1 MTESKKNSAEEMFPL
16 VEVYLG
22 SSATQKEFS
31 AAHGMSLHVL
41 NYWIAKYRRERAE
54 SGAFLE
60 IVPTTETEHRPL
72 LEISYPTGVKLRVFS
87 PLTPAYL
94 DRLLSRA

>member
-1 MTESKKNSAEEMFPL
+1 MAETKKNSAEEMFPL
-16 VEVYLG
+16 VEAYLG

-31 AAHGMSLHVL
+31 TEHGMSLHVL

-54 SGAFLE
+54 SGAFVE
-60 IVPTTETEHRPL
+60 IVPTTEAVDRPL
-72 LEISYPTGVKLRVFS
+72 LEISYPTGVRLRVFS

-94 DRLLSRA
+94 DHLLSRA

>member
-1 MTESKKNSAEEMFPL
+1 MAETKKNSAEEMFPL
-16 VEVYLG
+16 VEAYLG

-54 SGAFLE
+54 ARAFVE
-60 IVPTTETEHRPL
+60 IVPTTEAQDRPL
-72 LEISYPTGVKLRVFS
+72 LEISYPTGVRLRVFS
-87 PLTPAYL
+87 PLTPVYL
-94 DRLLSRA
+94 DHLLSRA